1 MYAHECTYLN
11 VLLYFLNVYNFLAQ
25 DDDEEGGP
33 SSSGR
38 QISALGFCEG
48 REGEQSVRIKFLLT
62 DESQLSSPSS
72 LNR

>member
-1 MYAHECTYLN
+1 
-11 VLLYFLNVYNFLAQ
+11 
-25 DDDEEGGP
+25 
-33 SSSGR
+33 
-38 QISALGFCEG
+38 LGFCEG